1 MIALKP
7 TKFLALSLVAIS
19 FASCGK
25 KNNPAANAAAGPQAI
40 PVKAV
45 KATLQPVGQY
55 TEYIATLKSRNSA
68 VLQPE
73 VEGQITKIMVA
84 SGDRVQAGTPLLEI
98 DPRRQEATVT
108 SQEATN
114 RSKIANL
121 QWAQTELNRRRQ
133 LAAAGVISRQD
144 LDQAQTQYDAA
155 KADVEANE
163 AATRQQRVQLH
174 YFVVKSPSAGIIGDI
189 PVRVGDRVTNTTIL
203 TTVDKTGDL
212 EAYISVPAEQAS
224 PVKLGTPVQLV
235 DDQGKVVA
243 DTKVT
248 FVSPRVDP
256 QSQLLLVKADVPNQ
270 DRQFRNAQLV
280 HVRVVY
286 SQQQRILVPVT
297 AVTRMGGM
305 PFVFVAEHNGKMTVA
320 KQKPVQ
326 LGDVHGNDYVILGGV
341 NPGEQMIITGTQ
353 MLADGMPVAPSAP
366 QPAPAANSTGS

>member
-1 MIALKP
+1 
-7 TKFLALSLVAIS
+7 
-19 FASCGK
+19 
-25 KNNPAANAAAGPQAI
+25 
-40 PVKAV
+40 
-45 KATLQPVGQY
+45 
-55 TEYIATLKSRNSA
+55 
-68 VLQPE
+68 
-73 VEGQITKIMVA
+73 
-84 SGDRVQAGTPLLEI
+84 LLEI

>member
-1 MIALKP
+1 MTALKS
-7 TKFLALSLVAIS
+7 TKSLSILFIALSL
-19 FASCGK
+19 ASCEK
-25 KNNPAANAAAGPQAI
+25 KNNQASNAAAGPQAI

-73 VEGQITKIMVA
+73 VEGQITKIMVT

-98 DPRRQEATVT
+98 DPRRQQATVT
-108 SQEATN
+108 SQEATS

-121 QWAQTELNRRRQ
+121 QWAQTELNRRKQ
-133 LAAAGVISRQD
+133 LAAAGVISKQD

-163 AATRQQRVQLH
+163 AATRQQQVQLH
-174 YFVVKSPSAGIIGDI
+174 YFVVKAPSAGIIGDI
-189 PVRVGDRVTNTTIL
+189 PVRVGDRVTNTTVL

-224 PVKLGTPVQLV
+224 TVKLGTPVQLV
-235 DDQGKVVA
+235 DDQGKVIA
-243 DTKVT
+243 QTKIT

-256 QSQLLLVKADVPNQ
+256 QTQLLLVKADVPNQ
-270 DRQFRNAQLV
+270 DREFRNAQLA
-280 HVRVVY
+280 HVRVIY
-286 SQQQRILVPVT
+286 SQQQRILIPVT

-305 PFVFVAEHNGKMTVA
+305 PFVFVAESNGKATVA

-341 NPGEQMIITGTQ
+341 NPGEEMIITGTQ

-366 QPAPAANSTGS
+366 AAQAASSTGS

>member
-353 MLADGMPVAPSAP
+353 MPADGMPVAPSAP

>member
-1 MIALKP
+1 MTALKS
-7 TKFLALSLVAIS
+7 TKTLFLFLLALSLAGC
-19 FASCGK
+19 AK
-25 KNNPAANAAAGPQAI
+25 KNNQTASAAAGPQAI

-73 VEGQITKIMVA
+73 VEGQITKIMVT

-108 SQEATN
+108 SQEATS
-114 RSKIANL
+114 RSKVANL
-121 QWAQTELNRRRQ
+121 QWAQTELNRRKQ

-163 AATRQQRVQLH
+163 AASRQQRVQLH
-174 YFVVKSPSAGIIGDI
+174 YYVVKAPSAGIIGDI
-189 PVRVGDRVTNTTIL
+189 PVRVGDRVTNTTVL

-224 PVKLGTPVQLV
+224 TVKVGTPVQLV
-235 DDQGKVVA
+235 DDQGKIIA
-243 DTKVT
+243 NTKVT

-256 QSQLLLVKADVPNQ
+256 QTQLLLVKAGIPNQ

-280 HVRVVY
+280 HVRVIY

-305 PFVFVAEHNGKMTVA
+305 PFVFVAENNGKMTVA